1 MKLSVNTTELV
12 NALSIATHALSARST
27 MPILEGILIETT
39 ESGISLTCSD
49 GAMTISV
56 SVPAEVAE
64 EGRIVMPGRLF
75 GDVVRKLPS
84 GELQMTVTV
93 NMIATLKCC
102 GSRTTMAGKP
112 ADLFPQ
118 LPQIDETHRV
128 HLPQELLRDMI
139 QETLFAVSADESR
152 KILTGCLL
160 EIGGGEVRMVGCD
173 GFRLAVRVSA
183 IEPNIPPLN
192 AVIPGKLL
200 QELSK
205 IISGEDEATL
215 ILGSNQLLVELKSVR
230 VYASLL
236 EGEYIQYRRIIP
248 ASAQTTVH
256 VLDKEQMALCVER
269 ASLMAR
275 ESKTNMIKMT
285 ISPSL
290 LVITANSEMGD
301 AYEEVQVETEGEPL
315 EIAFNVKYVTDALK
329 AIEDD
334 SFLMRFNSAVSPCV
348 VTPVEG
354 GAYTYMILP
363 LRNV

>member
-160 EIGGGEVRMVGCD
+160 EIGGGEVRMGSVQAM
-173 GFRLAVRVSA
+173 FPS
-183 IEPNIPPLN
+183 IT

-215 ILGSNQLLVELKSVR
+215 IFGSNQLLVELKSVR

>member
-1 MKLSVNTTELV
+1 MKLSVNTTELF
-12 NALSIATHALSARST
+12 NALSIAAHALSARST

-56 SVPAEVAE
+56 SVPATVAE

-75 GDVVRKLPS
+75 GDVVRKLPG
-84 GELQMTVTV
+84 GELQMTVSV

-205 IISGEDEATL
+205 IVSGEDEATL
-215 ILGSNQLLVELKSVR
+215 IFGSNQLLVEVKSVR
-230 VYASLL
+230 IYASLL

-301 AYEEVQVETEGEPL
+301 AYEEVQVETEGEQL

-348 VTPVEG
+348 LTPVEG

>member
-1 MKLSVNTTELV
+1 MKLSVNTTDLV
-12 NALSIATHALSARST
+12 NALSTATHALSTRST

-39 ESGISLTCSD
+39 QNAISLTCSD
-49 GAMTISV
+49 GAMTISALV
-56 SVPAEVAE
+56 KAEISE

-75 GDVVRKLPS
+75 GDVVRKLPA
-84 GELQMTVTV
+84 GELQFSASV

-128 HLPQELLRDMI
+128 HLPQTLLRDMI
-139 QETLFAVSADESR
+139 QQTLFAVSADESR

-160 EIGGGEVRMVGCD
+160 EISQSDVRMVGCD

-183 IEPNIPPLN
+183 TEPNIEPLN
-192 AVIPGKLL
+192 AVIPGRLL

-205 IISGEDEATL
+205 IISGDDEATL
-215 ILGSNQLLVELKSVR
+215 IFGSNQLLVELPDVKI
-230 VYASLL
+230 YASLL

-248 ASAQTTVH
+248 ATAQTTVR
-256 VLDKEQMALCVER
+256 VLDKAQMALCVER

-275 ESKTNMIKMT
+275 ESKTNMIKMS

-290 LVITANSEMGD
+290 MVITANSEMGD
-301 AYEEVQVETEGEPL
+301 AYEEVQVETEGAPL

-329 AIEDD
+329 AIDDD

>member
-1 MKLSVNTTELV
+1 MKLSVNTNDLV
-12 NALSIATHALSARST
+12 NALSVAAHALSTRST
-27 MPILEGILIETT
+27 MPILEGILMETT
-39 ESGISLTCSD
+39 PQGLSLTCSD
-49 GAMTISV
+49 GAMTISALID
-56 SVPAEVAE
+56 AEIQE

-75 GDVVRKLPS
+75 GDVVRKLPG
-84 GELQMTVTV
+84 GELQFSASV

-128 HLPQELLRDMI
+128 HLPQTLLRDMI
-139 QETLFAVSADESR
+139 QQTLFAVSADESR

-160 EIGGGEVRMVGCD
+160 EIGQNDVRMVGCD

-183 IEPNIPPLN
+183 TEPNVEPLS
-192 AVIPGKLL
+192 AVIPGRLL

-205 IISGEDEATL
+205 IISGDDEATL
-215 ILGSNQLLVELKSVR
+215 IFGSNQLLVELKNAR
-230 VYASLL
+230 IYASLL

-248 ASAQTTVH
+248 AAAQTTVH
-256 VLDKEQMALCVER
+256 VLDKSQMALCVER

-275 ESKTNMIKMT
+275 ESKTNMIKMS

-290 LVITANSEMGD
+290 MVITANSEMGD
-301 AYEEVQVETEGEPL
+301 AYEEVQVETEGAPL

-329 AIEDD
+329 AIDDD

-354 GAYTYMILP
+354 SAYTYMILP
-363 LRNV
+363 LRNL